1 MKIGVF
7 GAGTWAMALA
17 RMLCNSGHEVTVWS
31 AIPEELTILAETR
44 RHKNL
49 PGAVLPEAI
58 RCTAEMERGRHRRIC
73 RKLSRRCRK
82 HMSWRRLRAHSAL
95 MSRKTVSFGMVKVSE
110 AGADVGDR
118 KRLP

>member
-58 RCTAEMERGRHRRIC
+58 RYTAEMEEVC
-73 RKLSRRCRK
+73 REKDILLCAVPSVYVR
-82 HMSWRRLRAHSAL
+82 STIRAA
-95 MSRKTVSFGMVKVSE
+95 RPFVPDGQVIVN
-110 AGADVGDR
+110 VR
-118 KRLP
+118 